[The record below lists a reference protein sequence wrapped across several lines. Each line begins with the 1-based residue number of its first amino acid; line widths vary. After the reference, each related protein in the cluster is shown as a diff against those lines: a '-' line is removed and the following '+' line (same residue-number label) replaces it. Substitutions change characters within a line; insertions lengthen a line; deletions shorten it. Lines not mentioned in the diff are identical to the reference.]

1 MRQRY
6 SRPGALLACAAL
18 LLGCAIAGIGA
29 GPADAA
35 PARGAKAQL
44 TKSAKPA
51 KTAKVEA
58 AKVTGSIEPEAA
70 YSKAGP
76 EDAGCLT
83 ARRKL
88 FVPDEGWIVRKVTTC
103 R

>member
-1 MRQRY
+1 MRQRF
-6 SRPGALLACAAL
+6 SRPGALVACAAL
-18 LLGCAIAGIGA
+18 LLGGAVAGLGG

-35 PARGAKAQL
+35 PAKAHPAKPVKAEAVAAKAR
-44 TKSAKPA
+44 
-51 KTAKVEA
+51 
-58 AKVTGSIEPEAA
+58 EPKAA
-70 YSKAGP
+70 YSNAGP